1 MKNNLLKYYIVATYL
16 CSTFVM
22 LAQDPGTGGVDES
35 GTSDQTPGAPVDDYV
50 WLVALV
56 GLIFVYMKFKAIQK
70 SKVNG

>member
-1 MKNNLLKYYIVATYL
+1 
-16 CSTFVM
+16 M
-22 LAQDPGTGGVDES
+22 LAQDPGTDGVDEL

-50 WLVALV
+50 WLLALV